1 MKKINI
7 RMQLAIL
14 IGSLF
19 FLLLGNAV
27 ISRLRAL
34 KLLSVSEHLANVDLP
49 AQAEMGTVDMMHDGL
64 RAVVYSANLYAVG
77 ASASTPEE
85 ISKDLAELSENM
97 KNSLQ
102 AAMSLKVEGGIH
114 TKIQSAAPL
123 VEEYLKVSRSTTELF
138 LAKDVKG
145 GEAKYKEFTH
155 VFETLEVSLGA
166 ISEDIKLG
174 GKAQQKESAEGAS
187 QAAIVFY
194 VINIGGTIF
203 ALLFAFFMAR
213 KLTSSLNK
221 SMNTMLAIASDA
233 KLNAANVQQGSEV
246 LSGTIAIQAT
256 SVQATAATIHEI
268 SEMATVSAE
277 NADGIRSDVSK
288 SVILATA
295 GKQRV
300 SDLVV
305 VIEEINRALDGMNEQ
320 SKSSNDKFASVAKI
334 IQEISDKTQI
344 INEIVF
350 QTKLLSFNAS
360 VEAARAGEHG
370 KGFAVVAQEVGALAQ
385 TSGKAADEIS
395 KMLSSSANQVQEV
408 VAFARTA
415 SERALTESREKT
427 NKGQNLAKACDQVLN
442 EVVDS
447 AQSVQRKIDQV
458 SGALKEQ
465 TIGIVDMS
473 KALQLLET
481 SLASTKEQAGNS
493 TEQADLM
500 AGISD
505 QVRESVLQETIG
517 LEGPETYQASLGQSK
532 SFARMLSSW

>member
-1 MKKINI
+1 M
-7 RMQLAIL
+7 
-14 IGSLF
+14 
-19 FLLLGNAV
+19 
-27 ISRLRAL
+27 ISRLQAL